1 MKVLLREDIRGV
13 GRRGDVVEVAGG
25 YARNFLFPG
34 GKALEA
40 NGKMEEQ
47 AESMRKSRDMRD
59 AKDRAA
65 AQAQSLAPVDARRRR
80 RQQAARQRWQLSAG
94 VCCPSFAAAL
104 APTAACSCSSTA
116 APCWLRSTGAT
127 VLLATISVLAP
138 GPAVPAVLPV
148 RVPPGTAV
156 AIAGDTATALLSS
169 TGTVSN
175 LTAEPQALNTKA
187 RVATL
192 KKCFMK

>member
-65 AQAQSLAPVDARRRR
+65 AQEQ
-80 RQQAARQRWQLSAG
+80 AG
-94 VCCPSFAAAL
+94 VLGGAVIGIQARAAAGGRL
-104 APTAACSCSSTA
+104 FGSVGPVEIVAAIASQKGIEIDQHKVILPEHLKEVGSSQ
-116 APCWLRSTGAT
+116 
-127 VLLATISVLAP
+127 
-138 GPAVPAVLPV
+138 
-148 RVPPGTAV
+148 V
-156 AIAGDTATALLSS
+156 AIELFDGVVVE
-169 TGTVSN
+169 VSIEVI
-175 LTAEPQALNTKA
+175 AQG
-187 RVATL
+187 
-192 KKCFMK
+192 